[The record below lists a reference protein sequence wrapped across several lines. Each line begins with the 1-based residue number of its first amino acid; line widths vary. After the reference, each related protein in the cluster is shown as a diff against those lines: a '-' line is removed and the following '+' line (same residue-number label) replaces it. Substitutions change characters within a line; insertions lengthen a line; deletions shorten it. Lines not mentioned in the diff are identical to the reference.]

1 MGVSCQVFAALARN
15 ALSRPLPR
23 GQNRD
28 NPHAGITVFWTLD
41 RMDFE
46 LTEDQRAVEDA
57 ARKFAKDRL
66 LPFAAEWDE
75 KEHFPVDVMRE
86 AAALGFASIYVK
98 SDVGGSEMSR
108 LDAAIIMEEL
118 SAGCTSTAAFISIH
132 NMASWMIDRF
142 GNEEQRKRLLPKL
155 VTMEKIASYCLTEP
169 GSGSDAASLKTR
181 AVKDDDHYVL
191 NGSKAFISGAGV
203 SDVYVCMVRT
213 GEDGPKGISCI
224 VVEKGMPGLSFGKKE
239 RKMGWNSQPTA
250 QVIFDNCRVP
260 VANRIGAE
268 GEGFRIAMMGLD
280 GGRINIGACSVGTA
294 RAALDEAKTYVTD
307 RKQFGRPIAEFQATQ
322 FKLADMATE
331 LEASRLMIRNAADAL
346 DKKAPRATMLCA
358 MAKRFASDMGSKI
371 ANEALQLHGGYGYL
385 KDFPAERH
393 VRDLRVHQIL
403 EGTNEIM
410 RVIVAREMFRQ

>member
-1 MGVSCQVFAALARN
+1 
-15 ALSRPLPR
+15 
-23 GQNRD
+23 
-28 NPHAGITVFWTLD
+28 
-41 RMDFE
+41 MDFE

-142 GNEEQRKRLLPKL
+142 GTDEQRKRLLPKL

-181 AVKDDDHYVL
+181 AVKDGDHYVL

-307 RKQFGRPIAEFQATQ
+307 RKQFGRAIAEFQATQ

>member
-1 MGVSCQVFAALARN
+1 
-15 ALSRPLPR
+15 
-23 GQNRD
+23 
-28 NPHAGITVFWTLD
+28 
-41 RMDFE
+41 MDFQ
-46 LTEDQRAVEDA
+46 LNEDQRAVEDA
-57 ARKFAKDRL
+57 ARRFAKDRL
-66 LPFAAEWDE
+66 APFAAEWDA
-75 KEHFPVDVMRE
+75 KEFFPVETLRE
-86 AAALGFASIYVK
+86 AAALGFAGIYVK

-142 GNEEQRKRLLPKL
+142 GTEEQRQRFLPKMT
-155 VTMEKIASYCLTEP
+155 TMEKIASYCLTEP

-181 AVKDDDHYVL
+181 AVRDGDAYVL
-191 NGSKAFISGAGV
+191 SGGKAFISGAGV
-203 SDVYVCMVRT
+203 SDVYVCMMRT
-213 GEDGPKGISCI
+213 GEDGPRGISCL
-224 VVEKGMPGLSFGKKE
+224 VVEKGTPGLSFGRHE

-250 QVIFDNCRVP
+250 QVIFEDCRVP
-260 VANRIGAE
+260 VANRIGGE

-294 RAALDEAKTYVTD
+294 RAALEEALAYARD
-307 RKQFGRPIAEFQATQ
+307 RKQFGRAIADFQASQ

-331 LEASRLMIRNAADAL
+331 LEASRLMIRNAAAAL
-346 DKKAPRATMLCA
+346 DRRDPAATMLCA
-358 MAKRFASDMGSKI
+358 MAKRFATDMGFKI
-371 ANEALQLHGGYGYL
+371 ANDALQLHGGYGYL

-410 RVIVAREMFRQ
+410 RVIVARELSRQ

>member
-1 MGVSCQVFAALARN
+1 
-15 ALSRPLPR
+15 
-23 GQNRD
+23 
-28 NPHAGITVFWTLD
+28 
-41 RMDFE
+41 MDFA
-46 LTEDQRAVEDA
+46 LNEDERAIEEA
-57 ARKFAKDRL
+57 ARRFSRDRL
-66 LPFAAEWDE
+66 APYAAEWDE
-75 KEHFPVDVMRE
+75 TAHFPVDRLRE
-86 AAALGFASIYVK
+86 AAALGFAGIYVK

-132 NMASWMIDRF
+132 NMASWMIDRY
-142 GNEEQRKRLLPKL
+142 GSEAQRQRFLPAL
-155 VTMEKIASYCLTEP
+155 TTMEKIASYCLTEP
-169 GSGSDAASLKTR
+169 GSGSDAAALKTR
-181 AVKDDDHYVL
+181 AVKDGDDYVL

-213 GEDGPKGISCI
+213 GEDGPKGISCV
-224 VVEKGMPGLSFGKKE
+224 VVEKGMPGLSFGKTE

-250 QVIFDNCRVP
+250 QVIFEDCRVP

-268 GEGFRIAMMGLD
+268 GEGFRIAMSGLD

-294 RAALDEAKTYVTD
+294 RAALDEAMAYVKD
-307 RKQFGRPIAEFQATQ
+307 RKQFGRPIADFQVTQ

-331 LEASRLMIRNAADAL
+331 LEAARLMIRGAASAL
-346 DKKAPRATMLCA
+346 DKRDPRATMLCA
-358 MAKRFASDMGSKI
+358 MAKRFATDAGSRI